1 MINMVRYSQYKSRFS
16 KQKVS
21 VLAPGT
27 IPTEKADTGYQEI
40 VKKTL
45 TAGRKLLPEH
55 EAYEICKAFNIPY
68 PPTQIAKDWKEVEK
82 ASEKFGFPLVLKIVS
97 PQIVHK
103 SDVGGVIVGITT
115 PADLKRAY
123 GQLLANVKEKAG
135 DVPIDGVLVQ
145 KAMRKGVEVVIG
157 GLKDEVFGPMIMFGS
172 GGTLIEIFRDVA
184 FRMAPLDQ
192 EEALLQIKD
201 TKAYEMLKGVR
212 GALPSDL
219 QALTK
224 LIVNA
229 SNLIYKV
236 PELAELDF
244 NPVLAYPDGCV
255 VVDARMVL
263 K

>member
-1 MINMVRYSQYKSRFS
+1 M
-16 KQKVS
+16 
-21 VLAPGT
+21 
-27 IPTEKADTGYQEI
+27 
-40 VKKTL
+40 
-45 TAGRKLLPEH
+45 
-55 EAYEICKAFNIPY
+55 
-68 PPTQIAKDWKEVEK
+68 
-82 ASEKFGFPLVLKIVS
+82 
-97 PQIVHK
+97 
-103 SDVGGVIVGITT
+103 
-115 PADLKRAY
+115 
-123 GQLLANVKEKAG
+123 
-135 DVPIDGVLVQ
+135 
-145 KAMRKGVEVVIG
+145 VIG

-172 GGTLIEIFRDVA
+172 GGILIEVFKDVA

-219 QALTK
+219 KALTK

-244 NPVLAYPDGCV
+244 NPVLAYPDGCM